1 MVKLKPLTLVVGGP
15 TVGHAIY
22 LYFEIMCFCCGYD
35 IGKPMV
41 KLKPLTL
48 VLGGP
53 CNILIV

>member
-1 MVKLKPLTLVVGGP
+1 MVKLKPLILVAGGP

-22 LYFEIMCFCCGYD
+22 LYFEIMCFFCGYD

-48 VLGGP
+48 VVGGP
-53 CNILIV
+53 RNIFIL

>member
-22 LYFEIMCFCCGYD
+22 LYFEMCFCCGYD

-48 VLGGP
+48 VVGVP
-53 CNILIV
+53 RNIFIF

>member
-22 LYFEIMCFCCGYD
+22 LYFEIICFCWWCD
-35 IGKPMV
+35 IDKPMV

-48 VLGGP
+48 VVGGP
-53 CNILIV
+53 CNIFIF